1 MKRTLLWGS
10 VALLAVVVGGYL
22 VGLLLPVDHQAASRI
37 TLSQPRDT
45 VWAVVR
51 DLGGH
56 ARWWPDVTAMEPL
69 EGEGERWVR
78 VDVRGDRMPL
88 RVMVD
93 IPPTQVITE
102 ILDAG
107 LPFGGTWT
115 YDVVPS
121 GDGTTVVTVTEEG
134 YIYQPFFRV
143 ISVLIGYH
151 HTMDSYL
158 VALGAHFGEDVTPD
172 HLY

>member
-1 MKRTLLWGS
+1 MM
-10 VALLAVVVGGYL
+10 
-22 VGLLLPVDHQAASRI
+22 LPVAHQAASRI

-51 DLGGH
+51 NLGNH
-56 ARWWPDVTAMEPL
+56 DRWWPDVAAMEQL
-69 EGEGERWVR
+69 EGEGERWVQI
-78 VDVRGDRMPL
+78 DDGGGRMPL

-93 IPPTQVITE
+93 IPPTQFITE

-115 YDVVPS
+115 YDVVPA

-143 ISVLIGYH
+143 ASVVIGH
-151 HTMDSYL
+151 HRTMDRFL
-158 VALGAHFGEDVTPD
+158 VALGEVFGEDVTPV